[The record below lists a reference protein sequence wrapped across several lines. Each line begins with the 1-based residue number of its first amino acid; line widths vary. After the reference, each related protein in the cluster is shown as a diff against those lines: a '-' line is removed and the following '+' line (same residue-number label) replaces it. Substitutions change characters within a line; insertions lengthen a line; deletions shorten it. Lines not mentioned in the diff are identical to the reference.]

1 MTAQTIII
9 AVISSSAFSA
19 FVAWL
24 LNRLDKRKDKKTGVT
39 MGVQVILYDR
49 IKWLCKQYIKQGY
62 ISANDLE
69 DLERMWK
76 VYHNDLDGNGFLDAL
91 MNEVEKLPIK

>member
-24 LNRLDKRKDKKTGVT
+24 LNRLDKKKERKTGVS

-49 IKWLCKQYIKQGY
+49 IKYLCKYYIQQGY

-69 DLERMWK
+69 DLERMWR

-91 MNEVEKLPIK
+91 MGEVKKLPIK